1 MSLSPFFKS
10 PLTDFSGA
18 VVSHQWGGRCANLEL
33 KALDCL
39 EAYGLDRGVKV
50 CESLILDFQECSL
63 RTKENQRYLAM
74 RAERERQYKS
84 GERSKEDRYA
94 PSPQPDS
101 Y

>member
-10 PLTDFSGA
+10 PLTDFTGT
-18 VVSHQWGGRCANLEL
+18 VISHQYGSRCGPYEL

-39 EAYGLDRGVKV
+39 EAYGLDKGYKV
-50 CESLILDFQECSL
+50 CLDLVTDFQECAI
-63 RTKENQRYLAM
+63 RTKEYGRYLAM
-74 RAERERQYKS
+74 RNERERQYRA

-94 PSPQPDS
+94 EPPKADS